1 MFKTNEYYDG
11 KVKSIAFESQE
22 GPATAG
28 VMAAGEYTFNTS
40 QQEIMMITTGEMDVK
55 LPGSEAWQTVKQGES
70 FVVEK
75 EQSFDVK
82 ISGNCSYI
90 CLYK

>member
-1 MFKTNEYYDG
+1 MFETNEYYDG
-11 KVKSIAFESQE
+11 KVKSIAFESQD

-28 VMAAGEYTFNTS
+28 VMAAGDYTFNTS
-40 QQEIMMITTGEMDVK
+40 QQEIMRVTSGEMDVK
-55 LPGSEAWQTVKQGES
+55 LPGVDSWQTIKQNES

-75 EQSFDVK
+75 DQSFDVK
-82 ISGNCSYI
+82 ISNNCSYI